1 MAERQTRSPRTRRAE
16 RWKERRKRKGSPRC
30 WYRRG
35 PGLGM
40 SAGRRFMWLLIE
52 SFSLDRAA
60 CFLLRSRDSLRS
72 SLLLL
77 LPSPPCCSLSRCCP
91 PLSFAL
97 FPSGSIRPVDRTPR
111 FQTVM
116 VRFRERERERE
127 IASAGFSYRFRG
139 IIAVTTI
146 WRKEREHETRCE
158 EFKIS

>member
-1 MAERQTRSPRTRRAE
+1 MALSKPNTRRERRGRASSSLSLLRNERERERWQKGKRGLLGPGARIVE

-60 CFLLRSRDSLRS
+60 CFLRSRDSLRS

-77 LPSPPCCSLSRCCP
+77 LPSSPCCSPSRCCP

-97 FPSGSIRPVDRTPR
+97 FPSGSIRLVDRTPR

-116 VRFRERERERE
+116 VREV
-127 IASAGFSYRFRG
+127 S
-139 IIAVTTI
+139 
-146 WRKEREHETRCE
+146 
-158 EFKIS
+158 

>member
-1 MAERQTRSPRTRRAE
+1 MALSKPNTRR
-16 RWKERRKRKGSPRC
+16 ERREELLLLSLSFETRERERDGRKANAVSSDPARGSWNGGKKEERGRESPRC

-60 CFLLRSRDSLRS
+60 CFLRSRDSLRS

-77 LPSPPCCSLSRCCP
+77 LPSSPCCSPSRCCP

-97 FPSGSIRPVDRTPR
+97 FPSGSIRLVDRTPR

-116 VRFRERERERE
+116 VREV
-127 IASAGFSYRFRG
+127 S
-139 IIAVTTI
+139 
-146 WRKEREHETRCE
+146 
-158 EFKIS
+158 